1 MIRVSRSPL
10 KFLQAESLGRR
21 VRDGFRRGQTS
32 VSPVFPRYAQKVTVT
47 HRRLSH
53 FDQMRKYY

>member
-10 KFLQAESLGRR
+10 RFFQAESLGRR

-32 VSPVFPRYAQKVTVT
+32 VSPKFPRYAQKFSLT

-53 FDQMRKYY
+53 TDEIRKFY